1 VPKPE
6 LHLRRNSRQFLAICE
21 DLFRRGHQVRFR
33 ALGQSMEPNIRSGEA
48 LTLEPA
54 TASSIRA
61 GEIAL
66 TQSGGKFRLHRVVE
80 CDRSAGRIVTRGDAG
95 LENDDA
101 AERVIGRAVA
111 CDSRRGQTSLTKAT
125 TRLVHSLRRNRQRL
139 RRAAALRLRRFR
151 AAIIAAC
158 VAGAA
163 TLFVAVLPAFGQTAD
178 LTMTQTPSAP
188 VVAAGSNYSYTEY
201 ATNNGPSAVPTGTL
215 VIYQHTPPNT
225 TFQSVTLIGTTN
237 WTCVTPGVN
246 GTGSIVCTYGAA
258 LASGSNTSADSIT
271 INMQVDA
278 GTAADTTIEESAT
291 VTSQTTDPVPT
302 NNTSITSILV
312 EPAADADMAAS
323 ISASQ
328 APVFIYS
335 SLTYTIVVQNL
346 GQANAANVSVSDPL
360 PAGTTLV
367 STSPPANWTCSGSS
381 TVTCSLNSSLTMAQ
395 GTSAT
400 ITITVTTPVTAATL
414 SNTATVSST
423 TTDPVATNNTATA
436 ITVVQPLVCATPG
449 HDGAGG
455 TLTGTVNTYYQ
466 GSGTSNAG
474 ATSITVVTPSSGAA
488 NQINA
493 GDLILIIQMQDAQ
506 ISSSNSGAYGDGSP
520 GDPATGSS
528 ALQSTGEFEFVT
540 ATTGV
545 VAVTPA
551 TTPPTATIGIQG
563 TGTGGGLLNSYVSAA
578 ASSSSTTQGQA
589 TFQAIR
595 VPQYTSATLSS
606 TLAPLSWNGSIG
618 GVLALDVAS
627 QLSLGGTVSLDG
639 MGFRGGG
646 GIDLI
651 GSTTGSNTD
660 YVSLSPATLPA
671 LPPPAHSGAN
681 GSKGEGIVGTPHFV
695 VPATITNTTTAV
707 ATGQTYAEGLPGG
720 SFARGAPG
728 NAGGGGTDGVTSS
741 NADNDGGGAGGNG
754 GSGGIG
760 GYGWNDFIFG
770 GGFGGAAFPASTGAV
785 VMGGGGGAGTTN
797 DGSYYNP
804 GSGTGNADCGTGCTG
819 IYSSGASGGGIV
831 IIHAGSVTGT
841 GTITANGLSATAPEN
856 DGGGGA
862 GAGGSIILLANSGG
876 LGGLTVNAKGGT
888 GGNTWQTKAP
898 GAFPG
903 QRHGPGGGGG
913 GGVIFLSAS
922 PLSNSVAG
930 GLDGYTD
937 TVQDSF
943 GSTNGSNGLL
953 STSVSITQT
962 PGTQSGAYC
971 AGADLAVTNSGSPSP
986 VVPGQDIT
994 YVQTVTNN
1002 GPQDALN
1009 AVFTEAFPANT
1020 SFVSLTETNNLGNPS
1035 TAWTC
1040 TTTGSISCTDPDV
1053 PSGAANTITFTIVV
1067 QVNAATASG
1076 TQIVDTDS
1084 VTSGTNDPV
1093 LTNNSATVVTIVGA
1107 ANTANL
1113 LVTNTPSANAVSSP
1127 STLTYTVSVANNGPS
1142 AASSVTLSM
1151 PIPASPLD
1159 LTFNMITP
1167 APGWSCSTPSAGST
1181 GNITCTIASLAAN
1194 TSGTF
1199 AIKVNVVSG
1208 LSAGTQI
1215 SETATV
1221 SSGTTDPNPTNN
1233 SATATVVVAG
1243 AGQSDLAVTNSVS
1256 PNPVLPGNNLTFT
1269 QVITNNDPNT
1279 SNATYTDA
1287 IPANT
1292 TFVSLAVP
1300 GGWNCGATIP
1310 PVGGTGT
1317 ISCTDTTLATSPPSF
1332 TFTLVVKVGA
1342 TTTPGT
1348 VITDTATVSSA
1359 GGDPNSANNT
1369 ANASSVV
1376 ASPSQADVA
1385 IVKTAAPEPVDQG
1398 TNLTY
1403 TLQVTNNG
1411 PAVAQGVQVTDPLPA
1426 QVTFASVSTTQ
1437 GTCSQAS
1444 GTVTCNLGS
1453 LSVGGLVI
1461 ITINVNAA
1469 TFSSNTLATN
1479 TATVITTVTTDPNLS
1494 NNTSSVV
1501 STIQSPTAVQIASFR
1516 ALAQP
1521 GGGVLVE
1528 WRTQEESRNLGF
1540 HVYRE
1545 DAQGRH
1551 RVDPSLIAG
1560 SALLLSGGAPQHR
1573 AKSYRWFDP
1582 QGTARASYWLE
1593 DLDLNGTRTMHG
1605 PVSPEAAAQPV
1616 PPGENAML
1624 LSQVNRV
1631 AAAPP
1636 SRISRGGFVPLP
1648 PALAAAPVAL
1658 GSAMLDGMPAVKISV
1673 TAEGWYQVTRSQLV
1687 SAGFAP
1693 GSDARTLQLFAEGIE
1708 QPLLILGHQSGPLGA
1723 NDAIEFYGTPID
1735 TPFSGTRV
1743 YWLVNGTEPGLRI
1756 PVVATETSGRE
1767 GQLAFPFTTVLEQ
1780 RTTYFAALLNGENND
1795 NFFGAIIT
1803 SAPTDQDF
1811 TVLHSAPQTG
1821 LPITLDVT
1829 LQGVTDLQAH
1839 AVNVEFNGSSVG
1851 ELDFENQA
1859 NFTQTFSIDAS
1870 LLHDGLNTVTLT
1882 ALDGENDVSLVQS
1895 IALHYPH
1902 TYTADSDWLR
1912 AQAFAGSTITIS
1924 GFTNP
1929 QIKVFDI
1936 TEPQNISQLIGQ
1948 IQSSNSS
1955 YGITLSVPRGYPED
1969 RVLLAFSTDQ
1979 LSAPAALAPHAPSS
1993 IAMQRDGGDIVVITN
2008 PDFASAAAPLVSWH
2022 ESEGHEV
2029 ALVTTDQIYDAYNY
2043 GEHSPFAIRDYLH
2056 HAARSWQAKPQAV
2069 LLVGGASFDPRNY
2082 LGFGNLD
2089 FVPSRMIETA
2099 AFKTASDDWLTDF
2112 RQNGFATIPTGRIPA
2127 RSASDAAL
2135 AISRIVNYEQ
2145 GASAGSWQQ
2154 QALVI
2159 ADQNV
2164 GVDFT
2169 SEANF
2174 AAIDMPKSLTT
2185 TQILADGQDPS
2196 AVSQQ
2201 IFAAINQGALIVN
2214 YTGHGSEEQWSF
2226 EDLFDDTSAANLT
2239 NSDRLP
2245 VFLLMDCLNGFFH
2258 DVYANSL
2265 SNALMFAPN
2274 GGAVAVWAS
2283 SGFTNA
2289 PPQTQM
2295 DQALLSLLSAN
2306 PAMPLGRAILQ
2317 AKSGITDP
2325 DVRRTWI
2332 LFGDPAMKL
2341 PLPNS
2346 TAAPSR

>member
-1 VPKPE
+1 MPKID
-6 LHLRRNSRQFLAICE
+6 HLERTNSRQFLAICE
-21 DLFRRGHQVRFR
+21 ELFRRGHQVRFR
-33 ALGQSMEPNIRSGEA
+33 AHGRSMTPNIQSGA
-48 LTLEPA
+48 TLTLEPA
-54 TASSIRA
+54 TASSIRE
-61 GEIAL
+61 GEIAMTRSDGEL
-66 TQSGGKFRLHRVVE
+66 RLHRVVE
-80 CDRSAGRIVTRGDAG
+80 CDRSSGQIVTRGDAG
-95 LENDDA
+95 MSNDSA
-101 AERVIGRAVA
+101 AERVIGRAIA
-111 CDSRRGQTSLTKAT
+111 CGSRRGEISLVNPII
-125 TRLVHSLRRNRQRL
+125 RLVHGLRRNGLRF
-139 RRAAALRLRRFR
+139 RRAAELRMRRFR
-151 AAIIAAC
+151 AAAIAAG
-158 VAGAA
+158 VAGVAILSIAA
-163 TLFVAVLPAFGQTAD
+163 VPAYGQTAD
-178 LTMTQTPSAP
+178 LTMTQTASAP
-188 VVAAGSNYSYTEY
+188 VVAAGGTYSYTEI
-201 ATNNGPSAVPTGTL
+201 AMNIGPSAVPAGTL
-215 VIYQHTPPNT
+215 VIYQQTPPNT
-225 TFQSVTLIGTTN
+225 TFQSVTLIGGTN
-237 WTCVTPGVN
+237 WTCATPLL
-246 GTGSIVCTYGAA
+246 GTGSIVCTYNAA
-258 LASGSNTSADSIT
+258 LASGSDTSADPIT
-271 INMQVDA
+271 INMQVNA

-291 VTSQTTDPVPT
+291 VTSQTTDPIPT
-302 NNTSITSILV
+302 NDTSLTTVLV
-312 EPAADADMAAS
+312 EPTAQADLAVSIGAS
-323 ISASQ
+323 PT
-328 APVFIYS
+328 PVFIYS

-367 STSPPANWTCSGSS
+367 STNAPADWTCSGSS
-381 TVTCSLNSSLTMAQ
+381 TVTCSLNSALTMAQ
-395 GTSAT
+395 GASAT
-400 ITITVTTPVTAATL
+400 ITITVTTPITAATL

-423 TTDPVATNNTATA
+423 TTDPVASNNSATA

-466 GSGTSNAG
+466 GSGIANAG
-474 ATSITVVTPSSGAA
+474 TNSITVVTPSSGAA
-488 NQINA
+488 TQINA

-506 ISSSNSGAYGDGSP
+506 INSANSGAYGDASP
-520 GDPATGSS
+520 GDPASGSTN
-528 ALQSTGEFEFVT
+528 LQSAGKFEFVT

-545 VAVTPA
+545 VPVVPA
-551 TTPPTATIGIQG
+551 TVPPTATIGIQG
-563 TGTGGGLLNSYVSAA
+563 TGSSAGLLNTYQTVAFNA
-578 ASSSSTTQGQA
+578 GSTVEGQA
-589 TFQAIR
+589 AFQVIR

-606 TLAPLSWNGSIG
+606 TLAPLAWNGNVG

-627 QLSLGGTVSLDG
+627 QLTLGGTVILDG
-639 MGFRGGG
+639 LGFRGGAGRQLG
-646 GIDLI
+646 GSGAL
-651 GSTTGSNTD
+651 GLKSSD
-660 YVSLSPATLPA
+660 YVTPATDA
-671 LPPPAHSGAN
+671 TN
-681 GSKGEGIVGTPHFV
+681 GSKGEGIVGTPRYV
-695 VPATITNTTTAV
+695 ETSSMTALINSGV
-707 ATGQTYAEGLPGG
+707 EGLPVG
-720 SFARGAPG
+720 SYARGAPG
-728 NAGGGGTDGVTSS
+728 NAGGGGTDGVPTS
-741 NADNDGGGAGGNG
+741 NADNSGGGGGGNG
-754 GSGGIG
+754 GTGGIG
-760 GYGWNDFIFG
+760 GYGWNAFNFG
-770 GGFGGAAFPASTGAV
+770 GGFGGAVFSASTGAV

-797 DGSYYNP
+797 NGTAYPTNTNP
-804 GSGTGNADCGTGCTG
+804 AGINSSGSG
-819 IYSSGASGGGIV
+819 GGGIV

-841 GTITANGLSATAPEN
+841 GTITANGQTALNVQN
-856 DGGGGA
+856 DGGGGG

-876 LGGLTVNAKGGT
+876 LGGLTVNAKGGN
-888 GGNTWQTKAP
+888 GGNTWQTQAP
-898 GAFPG
+898 GTFPG

-913 GGVIFLSAS
+913 GGVLFLSAA
-922 PLSNSVAG
+922 PLSGSVIG
-930 GLDGYTD
+930 GFDGFTD

-943 GSTNGSNGLL
+943 GSTTGAIGVA

-1053 PSGAANTITFTIVV
+1053 PSGAANTITFKIIV
-1067 QVNAATASG
+1067 QVNAATPSG

-1093 LTNNSATVVTIVGA
+1093 LTNNSASVVTIVGA

-1113 LVTNTPSANAVSSP
+1113 VVTNTPSANAVASP
-1127 STLTYTVSVANNGPS
+1127 STLTYTVSVTNNGPS

-1159 LTFNMITP
+1159 LTFNAITP
-1167 APGWSCSTPSAGST
+1167 AAGWSCSTPSSGST
-1181 GNITCTIASLAAN
+1181 GNITCTFASLAAN
-1194 TSGTF
+1194 TTATF
-1199 AIKVNVVSG
+1199 QIKVNVVTG
-1208 LSAGTQI
+1208 LAAGTMI
-1215 SETATV
+1215 SESATV

-1233 SATATVVVAG
+1233 TATATVVVAG
-1243 AGQSDLAVTNSVS
+1243 SGQSDLAVTNSGS

-1269 QVITNNDPNT
+1269 QVITNNGPNT
-1279 SNATYTDA
+1279 SNATYSDA

-1317 ISCTDTTLATSPPSF
+1317 ISCTDATLATSPPSF
-1332 TFTLVVKVGA
+1332 TFALVVKVIA

-1348 VITDTATVSSA
+1348 VITDTATISSA

-1369 ANASSVV
+1369 AKATSVV

-1403 TLQVTNNG
+1403 TLQVINNG

-1426 QVTFASVSTTQ
+1426 QVTYVSVSTTL
-1437 GTCSQAS
+1437 GTCSQTS
-1444 GTVTCNLGS
+1444 GTVTCNIGS

-1461 ITINVNAA
+1461 ITINVNAS

-1479 TATVITTVTTDPNLS
+1479 TATVITTATTDPNLS
-1494 NNTSSVV
+1494 NNTSTVI

-1516 ALAQP
+1516 ALMQA

-1528 WRTQEESRNLGF
+1528 WRTRAEARNLGF

-1545 DAQGRH
+1545 DAQGHH

-1573 AKSYRWFDP
+1573 GKSYRWFDL
-1582 QGTARASYWLE
+1582 QGTAQASYWLE
-1593 DLDLNGTRTMHG
+1593 DVDLNGTRTMHG
-1605 PVSPEAAAQPV
+1605 PVTPESTGQPSSPRV
-1616 PPGENAML
+1616 NAML
-1624 LSQVNRV
+1624 LSQVNR
-1631 AAAPP
+1631 AGKIAPV
-1636 SRISRGGFVPLP
+1636 RISRGGFIP
-1648 PALAAAPVAL
+1648 PRAAGPGSVTL
-1658 GSAMLDGMPAVKISV
+1658 SSAMLDGMPAVKISV
-1673 TAEGWYQVTRSQLV
+1673 TSEGWYQVTRSQLI
-1687 SAGFAP
+1687 SAGLAP

-1708 QPLLILGHQSGPLGA
+1708 QPILILGNQSGPLGA

-1735 TPFSGTRV
+1735 TPFSGMRV
-1743 YWLVNGTEPGLRI
+1743 YWLVNGTEPGFRI
-1756 PVVATETSGRE
+1756 PANSTEPSGRE
-1767 GQLAFPFTTVLEQ
+1767 GPPAFPFTTTLEQ

-1795 NFFGAIIT
+1795 NFFGAVIT
-1803 SAPTDQDF
+1803 SAPTDQDL
-1811 TVLHSAPQTG
+1811 TVVHRASQTG
-1821 LPITLDVT
+1821 MAITLDVT
-1829 LQGVTDLQAH
+1829 LQGVTDQQAH

-1859 NFTQTFSIDAS
+1859 NFTQSFSIDAG
-1870 LLHDGLNTVTLT
+1870 LLHDGGNTVTLT

-1924 GFTNP
+1924 GFANP

-1936 TEPQNISQLIGQ
+1936 TEPQNISQLTGQ
-1948 IQSSNSS
+1948 IQLSNSS
-1955 YGITLSVPRGYPED
+1955 YGITLGVPRGYPTD

-1979 LSAPAALAPHAPSS
+1979 LSAPAALTLHAPSS
-1993 IAMQRDGGDIVVITN
+1993 LAMQREGGDIVVITH
-2008 PDFASAAAPLVSWH
+2008 PDFAAAAAPLVSWH
-2022 ESEGHEV
+2022 ESEGHQV
-2029 ALVTTDQIYDAYNY
+2029 ALVTTDQIYDAFNY
-2043 GEHSPFAIRDYLH
+2043 GEHSPFALRDYLH
-2056 HAARSWQAKPQAV
+2056 HAVRNWQTKPQAV
-2069 LLVGGASFDPRNY
+2069 LLVGGASLDPRNY
-2082 LGFGNLD
+2082 LGFGKLD

-2127 RSASDAAL
+2127 RNASDAAL
-2135 AISRIVNYEQ
+2135 AISRIVDYEQ

-2154 QALVI
+2154 QALVV

-2164 GVDFT
+2164 GADFT

-2174 AAIDMPKSLTT
+2174 AAIDMPKSLATI
-2185 TQILADGQDPS
+2185 QILADGQDPG

-2201 IFAAINQGALIVN
+2201 ILAAINQGALIVN

-2226 EDLFDDTSAANLT
+2226 ADLFDDSSAANLS

-2265 SNALMFAPN
+2265 SNELMFAPN

-2289 PPQTQM
+2289 PPQAQM
-2295 DQALLSLLSAN
+2295 DQALLNLLSAN

-2341 PLPNS
+2341 PLPNP
-2346 TAAPSR
+2346 TASSQR